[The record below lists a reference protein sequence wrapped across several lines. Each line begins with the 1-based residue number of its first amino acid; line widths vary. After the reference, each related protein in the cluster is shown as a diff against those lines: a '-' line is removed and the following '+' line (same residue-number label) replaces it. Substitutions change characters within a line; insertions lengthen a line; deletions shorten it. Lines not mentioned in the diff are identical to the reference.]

1 MYAYIC
7 TCMRACMYVCAHV
20 SCVIRIILH
29 GFLFTQTVP
38 PSCLVCISMFAPPHL
53 TCARPANINPLCH
66 GVNPPVE
73 GGPPGKRLPK
83 RPAIGKGWPRCARGV
98 SRLLASL
105 SPSSSHVSHRR
116 RSRTTADPSGT
127 TKRLSLLQAVA
138 QGYGPMAQEEAEQ
151 EVLQGN
157 QSAESKADC

>member
-1 MYAYIC
+1 
-7 TCMRACMYVCAHV
+7 
-20 SCVIRIILH
+20 
-29 GFLFTQTVP
+29 
-38 PSCLVCISMFAPPHL
+38 MFAAPHL
-53 TCARPANINPLCH
+53 ACARPAN
-66 GVNPPVE
+66 VNPVCHAVNSPVE

-105 SPSSSHVSHRR
+105 SPSSSNVSHRR
-116 RSRTTADPSGT
+116 RSRTTADPSAA

-138 QGYGPMAQEEAEQ
+138 QGYCPMAQEEAEQ

-157 QSAESKADC
+157 QRAEAKADC